1 MGDVSCARRT
11 FVKAVPAIG
20 AAVTATTVWGHPLH
34 AVADEGTKGKI
45 VEPEMNE
52 LEFDFVCDGVKTKK
66 VEVERDGLVLRGT
79 LEVPAC
85 VPETSVPM
93 VLLLH
98 GARGN
103 RRSDLYDNVC
113 RSLAARGYAMMRFDF
128 DGHGDSDGEFDDSTV
143 LTELAD
149 MDAIVAYAQ
158 SFPWVERLFVFGHSQ
173 GGCVASMY
181 AGQNPDVFDGIV
193 TVDAAVNIRD
203 NCESGSLDGKAS
215 AAYVEA
221 GKTLEIFETA
231 ANYDGPALVIHGL
244 ADTVALPE
252 YSERLHESLENSSLY
267 LIAGAAH
274 TPASHLDEIVC
285 LTDLFYRRCMR

>member
-1 MGDVSCARRT
+1 MGSMSCARRT
-11 FVKAVPAIG
+11 LVKAAPVIG
-20 AAVTATTVWGHPLH
+20 AVAAAATWERSSY
-34 AVADEGTKGKI
+34 AVASESAKGE
-45 VEPEMNE
+45 VMETMVNE
-52 LEFDFVCDGVKTKK
+52 FEFDFICDSVKTKK

-85 VPETSVPM
+85 VPETAVPM

-149 MDAIVAYAQ
+149 MDAIVAYAR
-158 SFPWVERLFVFGHSQ
+158 SFPWVEQLFVFGHSQ

-215 AAYVEA
+215 EAYVEA
-221 GKTLEIFETA
+221 GKTLEIFGTA
-231 ANYDGPALVIHGL
+231 ANYDGPALIIHGL
-244 ADTVALPE
+244 ADTVVLPE
-252 YSERLHESLENSSLY
+252 YSERLHESLENGSLY
-267 LIAGAAH
+267 LIAGAGH
-274 TPASHLDEIVC
+274 TPVSHLDEIVC
-285 LTDLFYRRCMR
+285 LTDLFYRRCMW